1 MSILSSMA
9 SRCPRCG
16 HSLTKHQTA
25 SATLEGCLT
34 CGGIFLDRESR
45 IRVVAAKCVDSAAAS
60 DLAAA
65 HARWSPD
72 VRTPCACPICS
83 KPMHCVKVAGSVDLD
98 VCDDHGAWFDRH
110 ELRRFIDALSEK
122 KPGKKGNAKKKAAI
136 VGAAAAV
143 GTAAVVA
150 ADDDKVETALEV
162 ADVGF
167 SVLEVFGEILGAIAD

>member
-1 MSILSSMA
+1 MA
-9 SRCPRCG
+9 SRCPRCA
-16 HSLTKHQTA
+16 HPLTNHQTA
-25 SATLEGCLT
+25 TATLAGCLT

-45 IRVVAAKCVDSAAAS
+45 IRVVAAKCTESAAAS

-72 VRTPCACPICS
+72 VRGACACPVCS

-98 VCDDHGAWFDRH
+98 VCDEHGAWFDRN
-110 ELRRFIDALSEK
+110 ELRRFIDALSTQKQSK
-122 KPGKKGNAKKKAAI
+122 KKNAKKVAAI
-136 VGAAAAV
+136 GAAAAV

-150 ADDDKVETALEV
+150 ADDDKIETALEV

-167 SVLEVFGEILGAIAD
+167 SLLEVFGEILGGLAD